1 MSLFGIFDVGLFV
14 TLVISILVA
23 DFLNTFIVNE
33 LKDLKK

>member
-23 DFLNTFIVNE
+23 DFLNIFIANE